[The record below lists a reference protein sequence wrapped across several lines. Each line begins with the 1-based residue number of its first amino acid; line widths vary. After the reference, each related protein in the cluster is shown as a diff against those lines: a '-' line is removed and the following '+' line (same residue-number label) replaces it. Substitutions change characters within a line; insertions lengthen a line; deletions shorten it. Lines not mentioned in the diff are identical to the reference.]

1 MLCDALSNVTL
12 LNSLLCSGL
21 SSTGLRVGGSEL
33 VSEFEGRGN
42 ASDGSSLG
50 GDLSPEKII
59 NKVIF
64 ETEDYKIYHKTYYKC
79 EVHQYT
85 NSIKETKH
93 HTQPS
98 VEQWGSPGA
107 LGPHCVPVPNQ
118 RLWPG
123 ALGPS
128 AQLLSGES

>member
-1 MLCDALSNVTL
+1 MQVLCDSLSNVTL

-64 ETEDYKIYHKTYYKC
+64 E
-79 EVHQYT
+79 
-85 NSIKETKH
+85 N
-93 HTQPS
+93 
-98 VEQWGSPGA
+98 W
-107 LGPHCVPVPNQ
+107 
-118 RLWPG
+118 
-123 ALGPS
+123 
-128 AQLLSGES
+128 

>member
-1 MLCDALSNVTL
+1 MFLADFGGLTLFDLQKRTEVRLFTSLDGSATAEAAAGASPLRATVGSGGRPRTSALGARALCDSLSNVTL
-12 LNSLLCSGL
+12 LKSLLCSGW

-64 ETEDYKIYHKTYYKC
+64 E
-79 EVHQYT
+79 
-85 NSIKETKH
+85 N
-93 HTQPS
+93 
-98 VEQWGSPGA
+98 
-107 LGPHCVPVPNQ
+107 
-118 RLWPG
+118 R
-123 ALGPS
+123 
-128 AQLLSGES
+128 

>member
-1 MLCDALSNVTL
+1 MFLADFGGLTLFDLQKRTEVRLFTSLDGSATAEAAAAGTSPLLARVGSGGRPLRVQVLCEALSNVTL
-12 LNSLLCSGL
+12 LNSLLCSGF

-64 ETEDYKIYHKTYYKC
+64 E
-79 EVHQYT
+79 
-85 NSIKETKH
+85 N
-93 HTQPS
+93 
-98 VEQWGSPGA
+98 
-107 LGPHCVPVPNQ
+107 
-118 RLWPG
+118 
-123 ALGPS
+123 
-128 AQLLSGES
+128 